1 MSGWKMTSMM
11 GSIFNMTIN
20 NMSNHWTSMM
30 TSDYLFNIN
39 VMGDDTHLKRWF
51 LVDSIN
57 HINFINNIG
66 KDAHP
71 NK

>member
-39 VMGDDTHLKRWF
+39 VMGDDTHLKR
-51 LVDSIN
+51 
-57 HINFINNIG
+57 
-66 KDAHP
+66 
-71 NK
+71 